1 LGPRI
6 RPLWL
11 KVLKKPGE
19 EKKLGA
25 KVGAKIGAS
34 ELV

>member
-1 LGPRI
+1 
-6 RPLWL
+6 
-11 KVLKKPGE
+11 VLKKPGE